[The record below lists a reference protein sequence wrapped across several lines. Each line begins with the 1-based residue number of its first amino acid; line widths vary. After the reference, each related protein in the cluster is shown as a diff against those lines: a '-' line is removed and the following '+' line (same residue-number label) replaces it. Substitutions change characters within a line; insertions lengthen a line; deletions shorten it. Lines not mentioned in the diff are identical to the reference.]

1 MKNIEYD
8 TARYTVGDLCQLTG
22 ITRKTLFYYDH
33 IGLLEPSERKG
44 SQKQKV
50 YGSAEYEKLRHIIAY
65 KEAGLLLSEIR
76 EIFRNPENR
85 NHILKKA
92 QERLLEEISER
103 REQYEKLQALII
115 SETI

>member
-1 MKNIEYD
+1 MKNSRND
-8 TARYTVGDLCQLTG
+8 TARYTVGDLCQMTG

-50 YGSAEYEKLRHIIAY
+50 YGNAEYERLCRIIAY

-76 EIFRNPENR
+76 EIFRLPENR
-85 NHILKKA
+85 NDILKQAEKRLM
-92 QERLLEEISER
+92 QEICER

-115 SETI
+115 SET